1 MLLAGIRE
9 TLDDSRRR
17 GPERSLGSEKLQQT
31 MNYHDTLIE
40 VADDCPATKAQVP
53 HARGAKKTKAVVEY
67 QLLIQHP
74 YTCNEED
81 IAFQVYA
88 ALHDIPKATLP
99 TERKKFL
106 SKGHPH
112 LRVSPLAKRY
122 GWGIHNNADGKIALI
137 AVESPA
143 YKQHLHDPGTTKI
156 KAFRSS
162 RA

>member
-1 MLLAGIRE
+1 
-9 TLDDSRRR
+9 
-17 GPERSLGSEKLQQT
+17 
-31 MNYHDTLIE
+31 
-40 VADDCPATKAQVP
+40 
-53 HARGAKKTKAVVEY
+53 
-67 QLLIQHP
+67 
-74 YTCNEED
+74 
-81 IAFQVYA
+81 
-88 ALHDIPKATLP
+88 
-99 TERKKFL
+99 L

-143 YKQHLHDPGTTKI
+143 YKQLLDDTGTTKI